1 MKELDLFHAQD
12 KNEQLV
18 FVERNKA
25 ITTSLKVAEYF
36 GKRHC
41 DVLRAISQLECSN
54 DFRERNFAS
63 MLEIR
68 KLQNGGTRKCE
79 YYRMTRD
86 GFTFLVMGF
95 TGKVAARFKEQF
107 INAFNEMEKMVFI
120 NQNLTFANGIIAEKI
135 KKFNDDMRRKVRDGQ
150 RKYGPNYGQCSN
162 LHLYFTCFE
171 DISFMDNLDMMLTYV
186 NNSYMHALYMNA
198 CLEQKDKEMSDLKAR
213 IRHFFIDMEKY
224 HKIF

>member
-25 ITTSLKVAEYF
+25 MTTSLKVAEHF
-36 GKRHC
+36 GKEHSK
-41 DVLRAISQLECSN
+41 VLRSIEQLECS
-54 DFRERNFAS
+54 DSFREANFGLS
-63 MLEIR
+63 FYSKDLPN
-68 KLQNGGTRKCE
+68 NGHKE
-79 YYRMTRD
+79 LPMYYMTRD

-198 CLEQKDKEMSDLKAR
+198 LLEQKDKEMSDLKAR
-213 IRHFFIDMEKY
+213 IRHFFIDIEKY

>member
-12 KNEQLV
+12 KDEQLV

-25 ITTSLKVAEYF
+25 LTTSLKVAEYF
-36 GKRHC
+36 GKEHSK
-41 DVLRAISQLECSN
+41 VLRSIEQLECS
-54 DFRERNFAS
+54 DSFREANFGLS
-63 MLEIR
+63 NYER
-68 KLQNGGTRKCE
+68 KNGNVTKSYPM
-79 YYRMTRD
+79 YYMTRD

-150 RKYGPNYGQCSN
+150 RKYGPNYGHCSN

-198 CLEQKDKEMSDLKAR
+198 LLEQKDKEMSDLKAR
-213 IRHFFIDMEKY
+213 IRHFFIDIEKY
-224 HKIF
+224 HKVF

>member
-25 ITTSLKVAEYF
+25 MTTSLKVAEHF
-36 GKRHC
+36 GKEHSK
-41 DVLRAISQLECSN
+41 VLRSIEQLECS
-54 DFRERNFAS
+54 DSFREANFGLS
-63 MLEIR
+63 NYER
-68 KLQNGGTRKCE
+68 KNGNVTKSYPM
-79 YYRMTRD
+79 YYMTRD

-198 CLEQKDKEMSDLKAR
+198 LLEQKDKEMSDLKAR
-213 IRHFFIDMEKY
+213 IRHFFIDIEKY

>member
-25 ITTSLKVAEYF
+25 LTTSLKVAEYF
-36 GKRHC
+36 GKEHSK
-41 DVLRAISQLECSN
+41 VLRSIEQLECS
-54 DFRERNFAS
+54 DSFREANFGLS
-63 MLEIR
+63 NYER
-68 KLQNGGTRKCE
+68 KNGNVTKSYPM
-79 YYRMTRD
+79 YYMTRD

-135 KKFNDDMRRKVRDGQ
+135 KKFNEEMRRKVRDGQ
-150 RKYGPNYGQCSN
+150 KKYGPAYGQCSN

-198 CLEQKDKEMSDLKAR
+198 LLEQKDKEMSDLKAR
-213 IRHFFIDMEKY
+213 IRHFFIDIEKY